1 MQVRIH
7 PDYERLSNFVA
18 NEVLEYIKKKPDAVV
33 CLASGDSPKLT
44 YNLIAEKGRA
54 QNINFQNVTFIGLDE
69 WVGIAPGNPGSCK
82 YFLMENIFIPL
93 QLAPRQ
99 IHMFDG
105 LSTNLAEECKN
116 MDAVIHS
123 KGGLDVMVVGIGM
136 NGHIGFNEPGISP
149 DLYAHVADLEET
161 TKSVGQKYFKE
172 QTRLEKGITIGL
184 KYLTES
190 KKPIL
195 IANGEK
201 KAEIIQKALEG
212 PVSMKLP
219 ASIIQKHPNS
229 LVALDELAASLLKK

>member
-1 MQVRIH
+1 MDVKIL

-18 NEVLEYIKKKPDAVV
+18 DNVLEYIKKKPDAVV
-33 CLASGDSPKLT
+33 CLASGDSPRLT
-44 YNLIAEKGRA
+44 YNLIAEKGRT

-99 IHMFDG
+99 IHLFDG
-105 LSTNLAEECKN
+105 LSTNLTEECRK
-116 MDAVIHS
+116 MDAVIRS
-123 KGGLDVMVVGIGM
+123 KGGIDVMVVGIGM

-149 DLYAHVADLEET
+149 DLYSHVADLEET

-172 QTRLEKGITIGL
+172 QTKLEKGITIGL

-201 KAEIIQKALEG
+201 KAEIIRKAIEG
-212 PVSMKLP
+212 PVTMNLP
-219 ASIIQKHPNS
+219 ASIMQKHPAS
-229 LVALDELAASLLKK
+229 LIALDKSAASLLKK